1 MDFYCKL
8 PKLRTWVRFPSPA
21 PKIRKIPVDSAALTH
36 LASLD
41 LRPKGGVLRPFCA
54 QISRMMFGAMCLMKL
69 KREQSQKLLRERG
82 IWVTGACDKW
92 GQLLDSVRWTRKG
105 ERGEWCSAACRDG
118 IKITAP
124 APISKTCRECGASL
138 DGKRADSQF
147 CSHTHQMRFSRKSR
161 TSEKHENSR
170 DAPIGNQGL
179 TDARNDRST
188 NTLTRPSQVLE

>member
-41 LRPKGGVLRPFCA
+41 LRPQGGVLRPFCA
-54 QISRMMFGAMCLMKL
+54 QISRMIFGAMCLMKL
-69 KREQSQKLLRERG
+69 EREQSQKLLRERG
-82 IWVTGACDKW
+82 IWVTGACDKC

-138 DGKRADSQF
+138 DGKRVDSQF
-147 CSHTHQMRFSRKSR
+147 CSHTHQ
-161 TSEKHENSR
+161 
-170 DAPIGNQGL
+170 IGKQGL
-179 TDARNDRST
+179 TDAQNGRST
-188 NTLTRPSQVLE
+188 NTLTRPSQVLETAPRIESLPASPASRP